1 MMKMKKILLNAAFI
15 LAATLLGGCDD
26 FFNPDTDVTLDN
38 EDYISEESEMYSGYI
53 GIMTKMQAIGDKVIY
68 LNELRGEMVVPTAT
82 APTELYNLYNYDDDL
97 SGNTYADPAKYY
109 DVIIACND
117 YLQKAK
123 EYRDTHVT
131 TVDDDDYRGLI
142 SSTVRLK
149 TWTYLMLAKIYG
161 QAIWFDDPMQSMKD
175 IVSQTPKNLSE
186 LVDECDKLLNTGFDG
201 INGTYNMSWNEWLDP
216 ANGATSTNDEY
227 KRWNMMVPGYFVLQA
242 EIALWK
248 GDYQK
253 AATTILGE
261 MSRTFALA
269 EYQGNVANIKYMRS
283 GSYGSNYGQQ
293 YDSEMPVLTAA
304 ESVIMYD
311 YKYNQQNSL
320 LNHFDRSGSY
330 MMRASVPGSKR
341 FEDITFNPSADAT
354 AIKTSDARFRAIQEI
369 EKDVE
374 YAIRK
379 YRGFRKSGH
388 SVAHDDTYIMI
399 YHTSDL
405 YFMAIEALNNMGRF
419 EPVSV
424 LMNTGVDPF
433 YGAGVVL
440 GEQWQGLNCNWGL
453 WTTLYAGFRRTYA
466 DNGVRGILGLGKRD
480 MWQTPEDI
488 KEEIVA
494 EQKLDGL
501 SDEDKIKKH
510 NDIELVK
517 EAFLEFPC
525 EGKTYPLMIRVAKR
539 WNDYSFIADFVGQKY
554 ESDQA
559 KQAEVKAKI
568 MNGAYFVPWDLQG
581 KSSSH

>member
-1 MMKMKKILLNAAFI
+1 MKKFKIEIILMGV
-15 LAATLLGGCDD
+15 LAMMFASCSD
-26 FFNPDTDVTLDN
+26 FFEPNNDTTLNGDR
-38 EDYISEESEMYSGYI
+38 YIKEGSELYSGFL
-53 GIMTKMQAIGDKVIY
+53 GIITKIQAIGDKAIY
-68 LNELRGEMVVPTAT
+68 LTDMRGELLE
-82 APTELYNLYNYDDDL
+82 PTENTPADLYSIYNYDDDL

-175 IVSQTPKNLSE
+175 IVSRTPKNLSE

-293 YDSEMPVLTAA
+293 YDSEMPMLTAT

-341 FEDITFNPSADAT
+341 FEDTTFNPSADAT

-388 SVAHDDTYIMI
+388 TVAHDDTYIMI

-419 EPVSV
+419 EPASV

-466 DNGVRGILGLGKRD
+466 DIGVRGILGLGKRD

-488 KEEIVA
+488 KEEIIA
-494 EQKLDGL
+494 EQRLEGL

-554 ESDQA
+554 ESDLA

-568 MNGAYFVPWDLQG
+568 MGGAYFVPWDLQG

>member
-1 MMKMKKILLNAAFI
+1 MKKFKIEIILMGV
-15 LAATLLGGCDD
+15 LAMIFASCSD
-26 FFNPDTDVTLDN
+26 FFEPKNDTTLNGDR
-38 EDYISEESEMYSGYI
+38 YIKEGSELYSGFL
-53 GIMTKMQAIGDKVIY
+53 GIITKIQAIGDKAIY
-68 LNELRGEMVVPTAT
+68 LTDMRGELLE
-82 APTELYNLYNYDDDL
+82 PTENTPADLYSIYNYDDDL

>member
-1 MMKMKKILLNAAFI
+1 MKKFKIEIILMGV
-15 LAATLLGGCDD
+15 LAMIFASCSD
-26 FFNPDTDVTLDN
+26 FFEPNNDTTLNGDS
-38 EDYISEESEMYSGYI
+38 YIKEGSELYSGFL
-53 GIMTKMQAIGDKVIY
+53 GIITKIQAIGDKAIY
-68 LNELRGEMVVPTAT
+68 LTDMRGELLE
-82 APTELYNLYNYDDDL
+82 PTENTPADLYSIYNYDDDL

>member
-1 MMKMKKILLNAAFI
+1 MN
-15 LAATLLGGCDD
+15 GDR
-26 FFNPDTDVTLDN
+26 
-38 EDYISEESEMYSGYI
+38 YIKEGSELYSGFL
-53 GIMTKMQAIGDKVIY
+53 GIITKIQAIGDKAIY
-68 LNELRGEMVVPTAT
+68 LTDMRGELLE
-82 APTELYNLYNYDDDL
+82 PTENTPADLYSIYNYDDDL

-559 KQAEVKAKI
+559 KQAEVKATM
-568 MNGAYFVPWDLQG
+568 MNGAYFVPCDLQG

>member
-1 MMKMKKILLNAAFI
+1 MN
-15 LAATLLGGCDD
+15 GDR
-26 FFNPDTDVTLDN
+26 
-38 EDYISEESEMYSGYI
+38 YIKEGSELYSGFL
-53 GIMTKMQAIGDKVIY
+53 GIITKIQAIGDKAIY
-68 LNELRGEMVVPTAT
+68 LTDMRGELLE
-82 APTELYNLYNYDDDL
+82 PTENTPADLYSIYNYDDDL

-554 ESDQA
+554 ESDQV

>member
-1 MMKMKKILLNAAFI
+1 MN
-15 LAATLLGGCDD
+15 GDR
-26 FFNPDTDVTLDN
+26 
-38 EDYISEESEMYSGYI
+38 YIKEGSELYSGFL
-53 GIMTKMQAIGDKVIY
+53 GIITKIQAIGDKAIY
-68 LNELRGEMVVPTAT
+68 LTDMRGELLE
-82 APTELYNLYNYDDDL
+82 PTENTPADLYSIYNYDDDL

-466 DNGVRGILGLGKRD
+466 DNGVRGILGLGKRV

>member
-1 MMKMKKILLNAAFI
+1 MKKFKIEIILMGV
-15 LAATLLGGCDD
+15 LAMMFASCSD
-26 FFNPDTDVTLDN
+26 FFEPNNDTTLKGDR
-38 EDYISEESEMYSGYI
+38 YIKEGSELYSGFL
-53 GIMTKMQAIGDKVIY
+53 GIITKIQAIGDKAIY
-68 LNELRGEMVVPTAT
+68 LTDMRGELLE
-82 APTELYNLYNYDDDL
+82 PTENTPADLYSIYNYDDDL

-175 IVSQTPKNLSE
+175 IVSRTPKNLSE

-293 YDSEMPVLTAA
+293 YDSEMPMLTAT

-341 FEDITFNPSADAT
+341 FEDTTFNPSADAT

-388 SVAHDDTYIMI
+388 TVAHDDTYIMI

-419 EPVSV
+419 EPASV

-488 KEEIVA
+488 KEEIIA
-494 EQKLDGL
+494 EQRLEGL

-554 ESDQA
+554 ESDLA

-568 MNGAYFVPWDLQG
+568 MGGAYFVPWDLQG

>member
-1 MMKMKKILLNAAFI
+1 MVIDISRKAASFIPGIITKI
-15 LAATLLGGCDD
+15 
-26 FFNPDTDVTLDN
+26 
-38 EDYISEESEMYSGYI
+38 
-53 GIMTKMQAIGDKVIY
+53 QAIGDKAIY
-68 LNELRGEMVVPTAT
+68 LTDMRGELLE
-82 APTELYNLYNYDDDL
+82 PTENTPADLYSIYNYDDDL

-175 IVSQTPKNLSE
+175 IVSRTPKNLSE

-293 YDSEMPVLTAA
+293 YDSEMPMLTAT

-341 FEDITFNPSADAT
+341 FEDTTFNPSADAT

-388 SVAHDDTYIMI
+388 TVAHDDTYIMI

-419 EPVSV
+419 EPASV

-488 KEEIVA
+488 KEEIIA
-494 EQKLDGL
+494 EQRLEGL

-554 ESDQA
+554 ESDLA

-568 MNGAYFVPWDLQG
+568 MGGAYFVPWDLQG

>member
-1 MMKMKKILLNAAFI
+1 MKKFKIDIVLMGLLAMIFVS
-15 LAATLLGGCDD
+15 CSD
-26 FFNPDTDVTLDN
+26 FFEPNNDTTLSGDR
-38 EDYISEESEMYSGYI
+38 YIKEGSELYSGFL
-53 GIMTKMQAIGDKVIY
+53 GIITKVQAIGDKAIY
-68 LNELRGEMVVPTAT
+68 LTDMRGELLE
-82 APTELYNLYNYDDDL
+82 PTENTPADLYSIYNYDDDL
-97 SGNTYADPAKYY
+97 SGNPYADPAKYY

-123 EYRDTHVT
+123 EYRDAHST
-131 TVDDDDYRGLI
+131 TVDNEDYRGLI
-142 SSTVRLK
+142 SGTVRLK

-161 QAIWFDDPMQSMKD
+161 QAVWFDDPMQSMKD
-175 IVSQTPKNLSE
+175 IAGRTPKTLDE
-186 LVDECDKLLNTGFDG
+186 LIDECDKLLNSGFDG
-201 INGTYNMSWNEWLDP
+201 IDGTYTMSWNEWLDP

-227 KRWNMMVPGYFVLQA
+227 KRWNMMVPGYFILQG

-261 MSRTFALA
+261 MSRTFALT

-283 GSYGSNYGQQ
+283 GSFGNNFGQQ
-293 YDSEMPVLTAA
+293 YDSEMPMLTAA

-320 LNHFDRSGSY
+320 LKHFDRNGSY
-330 MMRASVPGSKR
+330 MLRASVPGAKR
-341 FEDITFNPSADAT
+341 FEDLTFNPSADA
-354 AIKTSDARFRAIQEI
+354 AAVKTKDNRFGAIQEI

-379 YRGFRKSGH
+379 YRGFKKSGH
-388 SVAHDDTYIMI
+388 TVAHDDVYIMI
-399 YHTSDL
+399 YHTADL
-405 YFMAIEALNNMGRF
+405 YFMAIEALNNMGRY
-419 EPVSV
+419 EPASV
-424 LMNTGVDPF
+424 LMNQGVDPF
-433 YGAGVVL
+433 YGADVVL

-480 MWQTPEDI
+480 MWQTKEDI
-488 KEEIVA
+488 KAEIVA
-494 EQKLDGL
+494 EQKLEGL
-501 SDEDKIKKH
+501 SDEDMIKKH

-539 WNDYSFIADFVGQKY
+539 WNDYSFIADFVSEKY
-554 ESDQA
+554 EADPA
-559 KQAEVKAKI
+559 KQAEVRSKI
-568 MNGAYFVPWDLQG
+568 MNGAYFVPWDLNG

>member
-1 MMKMKKILLNAAFI
+1 MKKFKIEIILMGV
-15 LAATLLGGCDD
+15 LAMIFASCSD
-26 FFNPDTDVTLDN
+26 FFEPNNDTTLNGDRCIK
-38 EDYISEESEMYSGYI
+38 EGSELYSGFL
-53 GIMTKMQAIGDKVIY
+53 GIITKIQAIGDKAIY
-68 LNELRGEMVVPTAT
+68 LTDMRGELLE
-82 APTELYNLYNYDDDL
+82 PTENTPADLYSIYNYDDDL

>member
-1 MMKMKKILLNAAFI
+1 MKKFKIEIILMGV
-15 LAATLLGGCDD
+15 LAMIFASCIKEG
-26 FFNPDTDVTLDN
+26 
-38 EDYISEESEMYSGYI
+38 SELYSGFL
-53 GIMTKMQAIGDKVIY
+53 GIITKIQAIGDKAIY
-68 LNELRGEMVVPTAT
+68 LTDMRGELLE
-82 APTELYNLYNYDDDL
+82 PTENTPADLYSIYNYDDDL

>member
-1 MMKMKKILLNAAFI
+1 MN
-15 LAATLLGGCDD
+15 GDR
-26 FFNPDTDVTLDN
+26 
-38 EDYISEESEMYSGYI
+38 YIKEGSELYSGFL
-53 GIMTKMQAIGDKVIY
+53 GIITKIQAIGDKAIY
-68 LNELRGEMVVPTAT
+68 LTDMRGELLE
-82 APTELYNLYNYDDDL
+82 PTENTPAYLYSIYNYDDDL

>member
-1 MMKMKKILLNAAFI
+1 MKRINILRNLMLGLMVAACASCSDFFEPEND
-15 LAATLLGGCDD
+15 ATLRGK
-26 FFNPDTDVTLDN
+26 
-38 EDYISEESEMYSGYI
+38 DYMGESSELYSGFL
-53 GIMTKMQAIGDKVIY
+53 GIVTKVQAIGDKAIY
-68 LNELRGEMVVPTAT
+68 LTDTRGELLEPTDNT
-82 APTELYNLYNYDDDL
+82 PGELYSLYNYDDDL

>member
-1 MMKMKKILLNAAFI
+1 MKKFKIEIILMGV
-15 LAATLLGGCDD
+15 LAMIFASCSD
-26 FFNPDTDVTLDN
+26 FFEPNNDTTLNDR
-38 EDYISEESEMYSGYI
+38 YIKEGSELYSGFL
-53 GIMTKMQAIGDKVIY
+53 GIITKIQAIGDKAIY
-68 LNELRGEMVVPTAT
+68 LTDMRGELLE
-82 APTELYNLYNYDDDL
+82 PTENTPADLYSIYNYDDDL

>member
-1 MMKMKKILLNAAFI
+1 MNR
-15 LAATLLGGCDD
+15 DR
-26 FFNPDTDVTLDN
+26 
-38 EDYISEESEMYSGYI
+38 YIKEGSELYSGFL
-53 GIMTKMQAIGDKVIY
+53 GIITKIQAIGDKAIY
-68 LNELRGEMVVPTAT
+68 LTDMRGELLE
-82 APTELYNLYNYDDDL
+82 PTENTPADLYSIYNYDDDL

>member
-1 MMKMKKILLNAAFI
+1 M
-15 LAATLLGGCDD
+15 G
-26 FFNPDTDVTLDN
+26 
-38 EDYISEESEMYSGYI
+38 ESSELYSGFL
-53 GIMTKMQAIGDKVIY
+53 GIVTKVQAIGDKAIY
-68 LNELRGEMVVPTAT
+68 LTDTRGELLEPTDNT
-82 APTELYNLYNYDDDL
+82 PGELYSLYNYDDDL

>member
-1 MMKMKKILLNAAFI
+1 
-15 LAATLLGGCDD
+15 
-26 FFNPDTDVTLDN
+26 
-38 EDYISEESEMYSGYI
+38 
-53 GIMTKMQAIGDKVIY
+53 
-68 LNELRGEMVVPTAT
+68 
-82 APTELYNLYNYDDDL
+82 
-97 SGNTYADPAKYY
+97 
-109 DVIIACND
+109 
-117 YLQKAK
+117 
-123 EYRDTHVT
+123 
-131 TVDDDDYRGLI
+131 
-142 SSTVRLK
+142 
-149 TWTYLMLAKIYG
+149 MLAKIYG

-369 EKDVE
+369 EKMWNMR
-374 YAIRK
+374 YANT
-379 YRGFRKSGH
+379 
-388 SVAHDDTYIMI
+388 V
-399 YHTSDL
+399 DL
-405 YFMAIEALNNMGRF
+405 ERADILL
-419 EPVSV
+419 
-424 LMNTGVDPF
+424 LMT
-433 YGAGVVL
+433 
-440 GEQWQGLNCNWGL
+440 
-453 WTTLYAGFRRTYA
+453 
-466 DNGVRGILGLGKRD
+466 IH
-480 MWQTPEDI
+480 I
-488 KEEIVA
+488 
-494 EQKLDGL
+494 
-501 SDEDKIKKH
+501 
-510 NDIELVK
+510 
-517 EAFLEFPC
+517 
-525 EGKTYPLMIRVAKR
+525 
-539 WNDYSFIADFVGQKY
+539 
-554 ESDQA
+554 
-559 KQAEVKAKI
+559 
-568 MNGAYFVPWDLQG
+568 
-581 KSSSH
+581 

>member
-1 MMKMKKILLNAAFI
+1 MKKFKIEIILMGVLAMMFASCSDLFEPNNDTTLN
-15 LAATLLGGCDD
+15 GDR
-26 FFNPDTDVTLDN
+26 
-38 EDYISEESEMYSGYI
+38 YIKEGSELYSGFL
-53 GIMTKMQAIGDKVIY
+53 GIITKIQAIGDKAIY
-68 LNELRGEMVVPTAT
+68 LTDMRGELLE
-82 APTELYNLYNYDDDL
+82 PTENTPADLYSIYNYDDDL

-175 IVSQTPKNLSE
+175 IVSRTPKNLSE

-293 YDSEMPVLTAA
+293 YDSEMPMLTAT

-341 FEDITFNPSADAT
+341 FEDTTFNPSADAT

-388 SVAHDDTYIMI
+388 TVAHDDTYIMI

-419 EPVSV
+419 EPASV

-488 KEEIVA
+488 KEEIIA
-494 EQKLDGL
+494 EQRLEGL

-554 ESDQA
+554 ESDLA

-568 MNGAYFVPWDLQG
+568 MGGAYFVPWDLQG

>member
-1 MMKMKKILLNAAFI
+1 MN
-15 LAATLLGGCDD
+15 GDR
-26 FFNPDTDVTLDN
+26 
-38 EDYISEESEMYSGYI
+38 YIKEGSELYSGFL
-53 GIMTKMQAIGDKVIY
+53 GIITKIQAIGDKAIY
-68 LNELRGEMVVPTAT
+68 LTDMRGELLE
-82 APTELYNLYNYDDDL
+82 PTENTPADLYSIYNYDDDL

>member
-1 MMKMKKILLNAAFI
+1 
-15 LAATLLGGCDD
+15 
-26 FFNPDTDVTLDN
+26 
-38 EDYISEESEMYSGYI
+38 
-53 GIMTKMQAIGDKVIY
+53 
-68 LNELRGEMVVPTAT
+68 
-82 APTELYNLYNYDDDL
+82 
-97 SGNTYADPAKYY
+97 
-109 DVIIACND
+109 
-117 YLQKAK
+117 
-123 EYRDTHVT
+123 
-131 TVDDDDYRGLI
+131 
-142 SSTVRLK
+142 
-149 TWTYLMLAKIYG
+149 MLAKIYG

-175 IVSQTPKNLSE
+175 IVSRTPKNLSE

-293 YDSEMPVLTAA
+293 YDSEMPMLTAT

-341 FEDITFNPSADAT
+341 FEDTTFNPSADAT

-388 SVAHDDTYIMI
+388 TVAHDDTYIMI

-419 EPVSV
+419 EPASV

-453 WTTLYAGFRRTYA
+453 WTTLYAGFLRTYA

-488 KEEIVA
+488 KEEIIA
-494 EQKLDGL
+494 EQRLEGL

-554 ESDQA
+554 ESDLA

-568 MNGAYFVPWDLQG
+568 MGGAYFVPWDLQG

>member
-1 MMKMKKILLNAAFI
+1 MN
-15 LAATLLGGCDD
+15 GDR
-26 FFNPDTDVTLDN
+26 
-38 EDYISEESEMYSGYI
+38 YIKEGSELYSGFL
-53 GIMTKMQAIGDKVIY
+53 GIITKIQAIGDKAIY
-68 LNELRGEMVVPTAT
+68 LTDMRGELLE
-82 APTELYNLYNYDDDL
+82 PTENTPADLYSIYNYDDDL

-109 DVIIACND
+109 DVINACND